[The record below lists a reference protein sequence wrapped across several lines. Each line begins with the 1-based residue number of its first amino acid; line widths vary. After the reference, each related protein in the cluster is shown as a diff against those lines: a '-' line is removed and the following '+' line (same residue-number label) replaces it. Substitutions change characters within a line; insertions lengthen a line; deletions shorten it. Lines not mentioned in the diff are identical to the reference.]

1 MRCTLMFSSFL
12 ALVTIIP
19 QADALAQT
27 SAGRGAAKGAVPITG
42 IGIVPII
49 GATAVAGYG

>member
-1 MRCTLMFSSFL
+1 MRRTLMFSSFL